1 MVLAKGSG
9 EVAIILTATVSPS
22 NAMPGSAN
30 NDAETRRNE
39 YLNALSH
46 YLSQPDEVIQ
56 SVVILE
62 NSGAS
67 AAPFQ
72 ALYEASGSGKS
83 FAFINTTAD
92 YDHTQGKGF
101 GEFLMID
108 AGMKQLFDKGLI
120 SSDTTFW
127 KVTGRH
133 HVINIADMIRT
144 APKTYDLYCDLR
156 NVPLIGER
164 LGGNRWM
171 DLRVLSFSLAGYQRF
186 FEGRYGDGFTLE
198 KPFFERAYAAWR
210 QSPEGIVP
218 RFRIQPILRGT
229 NGRTGESYSSPSYLR
244 KERLR
249 TTARKIAPAL
259 WL

>member
-1 MVLAKGSG
+1 MGKRSG
-9 EVAIILTATVSPS
+9 EVVVLLTATVSPS
-22 NAMPGSAN
+22 STMPGSAN
-30 NDAETRRNE
+30 NDAAIRRDE
-39 YLNALSH
+39 YLKALSH
-46 YLSQPDEVIQ
+46 YLAQPDDIIQ

-67 AAPFQ
+67 AEPFR
-72 ALYEASGSGKS
+72 ALYENSGSAKS

-92 YDHTQGKGF
+92 YDHTRGKGF

-108 AGMKQLFDKGLI
+108 AGMKQLVEGGRFSTEAK
-120 SSDTTFW
+120 FW

-133 HVINIADMIRT
+133 HVLNISDMIRT
-144 APKTYDLYCDLR
+144 APETYDLYCDLR

-171 DLRVLSFSLAGYQRF
+171 DLRVLSFSIAGYRHF
-186 FEGRYGDGFTLE
+186 FEGRYDGGFTLE

-210 QSPEGIVP
+210 QDPKGIVP
-218 RFRIQPILRGT
+218 RFRIQPVLRGT

-249 TTARKIAPAL
+249 ALMRRLAPRL